1 VSDEPQNCDL
11 CQLPV
16 EAPGFELLTTAG
28 RKRFCC
34 EGCEGI
40 YRMLHEDELLDDGA
54 TLGEPG

>member
-1 VSDEPQNCDL
+1 VSDEIQSCDL

-34 EGCEGI
+34 EGCQGI
-40 YRMLHEDELLDDGA
+40 YRMLHEDELVGDGTA
-54 TLGEPG
+54 PVDPD